1 MGFSYNSYFFAISVI
16 KSIYAIDFSKQRD
29 IYIIYKILEEWQ

>member
-1 MGFSYNSYFFAISVI
+1 MGYSYNSYFFTVSVI
-16 KSIYAIDFSKQRD
+16 KSIYVIDFSKQRD